1 MTPPRR
7 RADRAV
13 KINVTGH
20 LDTDDLDAEH
30 VDLDHPMGLSSA
42 GYEYWSRELPLDDAD
57 FTLDRG

>member
-1 MTPPRR
+1 M
-7 RADRAV
+7 